1 MTEFGVGISIFP
13 QTTYTP
19 NALLVSKVITGSERQ
34 IEYVLVHSKQL
45 RPSPLVEEFMNF
57 VQDAIEGDRRQ
68 PVHQLLSEYEYIPP
82 EDTPFL

>member
-1 MTEFGVGISIFP
+1 
-13 QTTYTP
+13 
-19 NALLVSKVITGSERQ
+19 
-34 IEYVLVHSKQL
+34 
-45 RPSPLVEEFMNF
+45 MNF